1 MATRERPSDV
11 GAQDAQRLV
20 AAAAEELRGTRVTGG
35 WSQAFVA
42 GLAGM
47 SEAQYGRIE
56 RGDLDKPTVDQLCR
70 AARALG
76 LSVSLGCY
84 PSGVRP
90 RDAAQLRLLVKLEA
104 MLGGGLFLR
113 REVPLPISGDLR
125 AWDGSISA
133 DSGSAFVECESRLGD
148 MQELSR
154 RLGLKLRDDPRS
166 GILILVVSNTAHNRR
181 ILAAHREALRA
192 LLPLDG
198 VSIARHLRAGRL
210 PPASGIMLV

>member
-1 MATRERPSDV
+1 M

-104 MLGGGLFLR
+104 MLGAGLFLR

-154 RLGLKLRDDPRS
+154 RLGSSCETTL
-166 GILILVVSNTAHNRR
+166 G
-181 ILAAHREALRA
+181 
-192 LLPLDG
+192 
-198 VSIARHLRAGRL
+198 AG
-210 PPASGIMLV
+210 S